1 MGLALALALPV
12 NLFAITVLACAIY
25 YRRHHRTDLALG
37 YVALNV
43 GVFAVSA
50 LMLSQQVSLGLAF
63 GLFGVLS
70 ILRLRS
76 DQISQR
82 DVGYYFTA
90 LALGL
95 INGIGASRPAVMI
108 GLSVLL
114 VLTMYIADH
123 PKLANRARHRM
134 VVLDTVHRD
143 EAALQADL
151 ERRLGG
157 TVRKFEVIDTDYV
170 RETMTVDVRFRP
182 QAINVAANAQGTPPA
197 TPDRTYPIARV

>member
-1 MGLALALALPV
+1 MSLALALALPV
-12 NLFAITVLACAIY
+12 DLFAITVLACAIY
-25 YRRHHRTDLALG
+25 YRRHHRTDLALA

-95 INGIGASRPAVMI
+95 INGIGSSRPAIAI
-108 GLSVLL
+108 GLSALL
-114 VLTMYIADH
+114 VAVMYVADH
-123 PKLANRARHRM
+123 PRLAGRSRHRL
-134 VVLDTVHRD
+134 VILDTVHRD
-143 EAALQADL
+143 EARLREDLQH
-151 ERRLGG
+151 RLDARI
-157 TVRKFEVIDTDYV
+157 RKFEVIDTDYV
-170 RETMTVDVRFRP
+170 RETMTVDVRFQP
-182 QAINVAANAQGTPPA
+182 FPAPVAQAE
-197 TPDRTYPIARV
+197 RTVPLARNR

>member
-123 PKLANRARHRM
+123 PRLANRSRHRM

-157 TVRKFEVIDTDYV
+157 TVRKFEVVDTDYV

-182 QAINVAANAQGTPPA
+182 QPGLGDAQSAAAA

>member
-25 YRRHHRTDLALG
+25 YRRHHRTDLALA

-43 GVFAVSA
+43 GVFSVSA

-82 DVGYYFTA
+82 DVGYYFTS

-114 VLTMYIADH
+114 VVTMYVADH
-123 PKLANRARHRM
+123 PKLANRGRHRM
-134 VVLDTVHRD
+134 IVLDTVHRD
-143 EAALQADL
+143 ETALQADL

-157 TVRKFEVIDTDYV
+157 TVRKFEVIDTDFV

-182 QAINVAANAQGTPPA
+182 QPANTPA
-197 TPDRTYPIARV
+197 SPDRTYPIARV

>member
-1 MGLALALALPV
+1 MSLALALALPV
-12 NLFAITVLACAIY
+12 DLFAITVLAWAVY
-25 YRRHHRTDLALG
+25 YQRHHRTDLALA

-95 INGIGASRPAVMI
+95 VNGIGASRPAVVI

-114 VLTMYIADH
+114 VLTMYVADH
-123 PKLANRARHRM
+123 PRLANRARHRL

-143 EAALQADL
+143 EARLKADL
-151 ERRLGG
+151 ERRLDG

-170 RETMTVDVRFRP
+170 RETMTVDVRFQPLPSPVSAPERTVP
-182 QAINVAANAQGTPPA
+182 LARTP
-197 TPDRTYPIARV
+197 

>member
-1 MGLALALALPV
+1 LSLALALALPV
-12 NLFAITVLACAIY
+12 DLFAITVLACAIY
-25 YRRHHRTDLALG
+25 YRRHRRTDLALA

-43 GVFAVSA
+43 GVFSVSA

-114 VLTMYIADH
+114 VATMYVADH
-123 PKLANRARHRM
+123 PRLANRSRHRM

-143 EAALQADL
+143 EDRLRADL
-151 ERRLGG
+151 EQRLDA
-157 TVRKFEVIDTDYV
+157 TVSKFEVVDTDYV
-170 RETMTVDVRFRP
+170 RETMTVDVRFHPHPSPVR
-182 QAINVAANAQGTPPA
+182 QLAGE
-197 TPDRTYPIARV
+197 RTVPLARTR

>member
-1 MGLALALALPV
+1 VGLALALALPV
-12 NLFAITVLACAIY
+12 NLFAIAVLACAIY

-114 VLTMYIADH
+114 VLTMYVADH

-134 VVLDTVHRD
+134 IVLDTVHRD
-143 EAALQADL
+143 EAALRADL

-157 TVRKFEVIDTDYV
+157 TVRKFEVVDTDYV
-170 RETMTVDVRFRP
+170 RETMTVDVRFSP
-182 QAINVAANAQGTPPA
+182 EPAPVAA
-197 TPDRTYPIARV
+197 PDRTYPIARV

>member
-12 NLFAITVLACAIY
+12 DLFAITVLACGIY
-25 YRRHHRTDLALG
+25 YRRHRRTDLALA

-114 VLTMYIADH
+114 VLTMFVADH
-123 PKLANRARHRM
+123 PRLSNRSRHRM

-143 EAALQADL
+143 EERLREDL
-151 ERRLGG
+151 ERRLDAQ
-157 TVRKFEVIDTDYV
+157 VRKFEVIDTDYV
-170 RETMTVDVRFRP
+170 RETMTVDVRFQP
-182 QAINVAANAQGTPPA
+182 NPPPA
-197 TPDRTYPIARV
+197 PHLPAERTVPLARTR

>member
-1 MGLALALALPV
+1 
-12 NLFAITVLACAIY
+12 
-25 YRRHHRTDLALG
+25 
-37 YVALNV
+37 
-43 GVFAVSA
+43 
-50 LMLSQQVSLGLAF
+50 LAF

-95 INGIGASRPAVMI
+95 INGIGVSQPAIMI
-108 GLSVLL
+108 GLSILL

-123 PKLANRARHRM
+123 PRLAGRSRHRLI
-134 VVLDTVHRD
+134 VLDTVHRE
-143 EAALQADL
+143 EAALRADL

-157 TVRKFEVIDTDYV
+157 TVRKLEVIDTDYV
-170 RETMTVDVRFRP
+170 RETMTVDVRFQP
-182 QAINVAANAQGTPPA
+182 QPEAVNAKA
-197 TPDRTYPIARV
+197 TGRTYPIARV

>member
-1 MGLALALALPV
+1 MTLTLALALPID
-12 NLFAITVLACAIY
+12 LFAITVLACAIY
-25 YRRHHRTDLALG
+25 YRRHQRADLALA

-50 LMLSQQVSLGLAF
+50 LMLSQQISLGLAF

-95 INGIGASRPAVMI
+95 INGIGGSRPVVMI
-108 GLSVLL
+108 GLTALL
-114 VLTMYIADH
+114 VLTMYVADH
-123 PKLANRARHRM
+123 PRLSGRSRHRI
-134 VVLDTVHRD
+134 VILDTVHRD
-143 EAALQADL
+143 ESGLRTDL
-151 ERRLGG
+151 ERRLDAQV
-157 TVRKFEVIDTDYV
+157 TRFDVIDTDYV

-182 QAINVAANAQGTPPA
+182 LPAPVANA
-197 TPDRTYPIARV
+197 DRTFPLARTR

>member
-1 MGLALALALPV
+1 VSLALALALPID
-12 NLFAITVLACAIY
+12 LFAIAVLACAVY
-25 YRRHHRTDLALG
+25 YHRHRRTDLALA
-37 YVALNV
+37 YVALNI

-95 INGIGASRPAVMI
+95 INGIGASKPVAMI
-108 GLSVLL
+108 SLSALL
-114 VLTMYIADH
+114 VATMYVADH
-123 PKLANRARHRM
+123 PRLANRSRHRM

-151 ERRLGG
+151 EYRLGG
-157 TVRKFEVIDTDYV
+157 RVRKFDVIDTDYV
-170 RETMTVDVRFRP
+170 RETMTVDVRYRP
-182 QAINVAANAQGTPPA
+182 LPAPVAVAEE
-197 TPDRTYPIARV
+197 RTAPIAGKLS

>member
-1 MGLALALALPV
+1 MSLALALALPV

-95 INGIGASRPAVMI
+95 INGIGSSRPAVMI

-114 VLTMYIADH
+114 VLTMYVADH
-123 PKLANRARHRM
+123 PRLANRARHRM
-134 VVLDTVHRD
+134 IVLDTVHRD
-143 EAALQADL
+143 EARLKEDL
-151 ERRLGG
+151 ERRLDAK
-157 TVRKFEVIDTDYV
+157 VRKFEVVDTDYV
-170 RETMTVDVRFRP
+170 RETMTVDVRFQP
-182 QAINVAANAQGTPPA
+182 LPVGAPA

>member
-1 MGLALALALPV
+1 MSLALALALPLD
-12 NLFAITVLACAIY
+12 LFAITVLAYPIY
-25 YRRHHRTDLALG
+25 YRRHHRTDLALA

-50 LMLSQQVSLGLAF
+50 LMLAQQVSLGLAF

-95 INGIGASRPAVMI
+95 INGIGSSRPAVMI
-108 GLSVLL
+108 GLSALL
-114 VLTMYIADH
+114 VLTMFIADH
-123 PKLANRARHRM
+123 PRLANRSRHRILI
-134 VVLDTVHRD
+134 LDTVHRD
-143 EAALQADL
+143 EARLHEDL
-151 ERRLGG
+151 ERRLDGA
-157 TVRKFEVIDTDYV
+157 VRKFEVIDADYV
-170 RETMTVDVRFRP
+170 RETMTVDVRFQP
-182 QAINVAANAQGTPPA
+182 HAATGANT
-197 TPDRTYPIARV
+197 RTLPLARTR

>member
-1 MGLALALALPV
+1 LALPV
-12 NLFAITVLACAIY
+12 NLFAIAVLACAIY

-108 GLSVLL
+108 GLSALL
-114 VLTMYIADH
+114 VLTMYVADH

-134 VVLDTVHRD
+134 IVLDTLHRD
-143 EAALQADL
+143 EAALRADL

-170 RETMTVDVRFRP
+170 RETMTVDVRFSP
-182 QAINVAANAQGTPPA
+182 EPAPVAA
-197 TPDRTYPIARV
+197 PDRTYPIARV

>member
-1 MGLALALALPV
+1 MNLTLALALPV
-12 NLFAITVLACAIY
+12 DLFAIAVLACAIY
-25 YRRHHRTDLALG
+25 YRRHQRTDLALA

-95 INGIGASRPAVMI
+95 INGIGGSQPVVMI
-108 GLSVLL
+108 GLTVLL
-114 VLTMYIADH
+114 VTTMYIADH
-123 PKLANRARHRM
+123 PRLANRSRHRI
-134 VVLDTVHRD
+134 VILDTVHRD
-143 EAALQADL
+143 EADLRTDL
-151 ERRLGG
+151 ERRLEARVGK
-157 TVRKFEVIDTDYV
+157 VEVIDTDYV
-170 RETMTVDVRFRP
+170 REIMTVDVRFKPRP
-182 QAINVAANAQGTPPA
+182 SPVTAVAPA
-197 TPDRTYPIARV
+197 DRTFPIARTR

>member
-1 MGLALALALPV
+1 LSLALALALPV
-12 NLFAITVLACAIY
+12 DLFAIAVLACAVY
-25 YRRHHRTDLALG
+25 YRRHHRTDLALA

-95 INGIGASRPAVMI
+95 INGIGSSRPVVMI
-108 GLSVLL
+108 GLSALL
-114 VLTMYIADH
+114 VTVMYVADH
-123 PKLANRARHRM
+123 PRLANRARHRLI
-134 VVLDTVHRD
+134 VLDTVHRD
-143 EAALQADL
+143 EARLKEDL
-151 ERRLGG
+151 ERRLDAK
-157 TVRKFEVIDTDYV
+157 VRKFEVIDTDYV
-170 RETMTVDVRFRP
+170 RETMTVDVRFQP
-182 QAINVAANAQGTPPA
+182 LPAPAPAAAE
-197 TPDRTYPIARV
+197 RTVPLRAR

>member
-1 MGLALALALPV
+1 MSLALALALPV
-12 NLFAITVLACAIY
+12 DLFAITVLACAIY
-25 YRRHHRTDLALG
+25 YRRHHRTDLALA

-95 INGIGASRPAVMI
+95 INGIGSSRPLVMI

-114 VLTMYIADH
+114 VVTMFVADH
-123 PKLANRARHRM
+123 PRLAYRSRHRM

-143 EAALQADL
+143 EARLREDL
-151 ERRLGG
+151 ERRLDAS
-157 TVRKFEVIDTDYV
+157 VRKFEVVDTDYV
-170 RETMTVDVRFRP
+170 RETMTVDVRFVPHGSPSRR
-182 QAINVAANAQGTPPA
+182 VPA
-197 TPDRTYPIARV
+197 ERTVPLARTR

>member
-1 MGLALALALPV
+1 MSLALALALPV

-25 YRRHHRTDLALG
+25 YRRHHRTDLALA

-95 INGIGASRPAVMI
+95 INGIGASRPTAMI
-108 GLSVLL
+108 SLSVLL
-114 VLTMYIADH
+114 IATMYVADH
-123 PKLANRARHRM
+123 PRLANRSRHRI
-134 VVLDTVHRD
+134 VILDTVHRG
-143 EAALQADL
+143 EAALAADL
-151 ERRLGG
+151 ERRLDAE
-157 TVRKFEVIDTDYV
+157 VRKFEVVDTDYV
-170 RETMTVDVRFRP
+170 RETMTVDVRYRP
-182 QAINVAANAQGTPPA
+182 LPAPVASPA
-197 TPDRTYPIARV
+197 DRTVPVGRI

>member
-1 MGLALALALPV
+1 MSLALALALPID
-12 NLFAITVLACAIY
+12 LFAITVLACAVY
-25 YRRHHRTDLALG
+25 YRRHRRTDLALA

-95 INGIGASRPAVMI
+95 INGIGATKPVAMI
-108 GLSVLL
+108 SLSVLL
-114 VLTMYIADH
+114 VATMYIADH
-123 PKLANRARHRM
+123 PRLANRSRHRV

-143 EAALQADL
+143 ESALQADL
-151 ERRLGG
+151 EYRLGAR
-157 TVRKFEVIDTDYV
+157 VSRFDVVDTDYV
-170 RETMTVDVRFRP
+170 RETMTVDVRYRP
-182 QAINVAANAQGTPPA
+182 LPAPVAVPEE
-197 TPDRTYPIARV
+197 RTVPVGETS

>member
-1 MGLALALALPV
+1 MSLTIAFALPID
-12 NLFAITVLACAIY
+12 LFAITVLAYAVY
-25 YRRHHRTDLALG
+25 YRRHHRTDLALA

-95 INGIGASRPAVMI
+95 VNGIGGSRPLAMM

-114 VLTMYIADH
+114 VLTMYVADH
-123 PKLANRARHRM
+123 PRLANRSRHRL

-143 EAALQADL
+143 EELLKADL
-151 ERRLGG
+151 ERRLAAS
-157 TVRKFEVIDTDYV
+157 VRKFEVVDTDYV

-182 QAINVAANAQGTPPA
+182 HPAPVHGEERTVALV
-197 TPDRTYPIARV
+197 RTR

>member
-1 MGLALALALPV
+1 MSLALALALPV

-43 GVFAVSA
+43 GVFSVSA

-95 INGIGASRPAVMI
+95 INGIGASQPAVMI

-114 VLTMYIADH
+114 VLTMYVADH
-123 PKLANRARHRM
+123 PRLANRTRHRL

-143 EAALQADL
+143 EARLKADL
-151 ERRLGG
+151 ERRLDAE
-157 TVRKFEVIDTDYV
+157 VRKFEVIDTDYV
-170 RETMTVDVRFRP
+170 RETMTVDVRFQPRP
-182 QAINVAANAQGTPPA
+182 ASVAPA
-197 TPDRTYPIARV
+197 ERTVSLARTR

>member
-1 MGLALALALPV
+1 MSLALALALPV
-12 NLFAITVLACAIY
+12 DLFAITVLACAIY
-25 YRRHHRTDLALG
+25 YRRHHRTDLALA

-43 GVFAVSA
+43 GVFSVSA

-95 INGIGASRPAVMI
+95 VNGIGSSRPAVMI
-108 GLSVLL
+108 GISALL
-114 VLTMYIADH
+114 VLTMYAADH
-123 PKLANRARHRM
+123 PRLSNRARHRL

-143 EAALQADL
+143 EARLKADL
-151 ERRLGG
+151 ERRLEG
-157 TVRKFEVIDTDYV
+157 TVRKFEVVDTDYV
-170 RETMTVDVRFRP
+170 RETMTVDVRFQP
-182 QAINVAANAQGTPPA
+182 LPAQAPAPERTVPPA
-197 TPDRTYPIARV
+197 RTR

>member
-1 MGLALALALPV
+1 MSLALALALPV
-12 NLFAITVLACAIY
+12 DLFAITVLACAIY
-25 YRRHHRTDLALG
+25 YRRHHRTDLALA

-50 LMLSQQVSLGLAF
+50 LMLAQQVSLGLAF

-82 DVGYYFTA
+82 DVGYYFTS

-95 INGIGASRPAVMI
+95 VNGIGSSQPAVMI
-108 GLSVLL
+108 AVSVLL
-114 VLTMYIADH
+114 VATMYVADH
-123 PKLANRARHRM
+123 PKLANRSRQRM

-143 EAALQADL
+143 EERLKEDL
-151 ERRLGG
+151 EWRLGA
-157 TVRKFEVIDTDYV
+157 TVRKVEVIDTDYV
-170 RETMTVDVRFRP
+170 RETMTVDVRFQPRP
-182 QAINVAANAQGTPPA
+182 APVRAPE
-197 TPDRTYPIARV
+197 RTVPLARTR

>member
-1 MGLALALALPV
+1 MSLALALALPID
-12 NLFAITVLACAIY
+12 LFAIAVLACCIY
-25 YRRHHRTDLALG
+25 YPRHRRTDLALA
-37 YVALNV
+37 YIALNV

-50 LMLSQQVSLGLAF
+50 LMLSQEIGLGLAF

-95 INGIGASRPAVMI
+95 INGIGSSKPMAAI
-108 GLSVLL
+108 TLSVLL
-114 VLTMYIADH
+114 VATMYTADH
-123 PKLANRARHRM
+123 PRLSNRSRHRI

-143 EAALQADL
+143 ETGLLADL
-151 ERRLGG
+151 EHRLDARI
-157 TVRKFEVIDTDYV
+157 RKFDVTGTDYV
-170 RETMTVDVRFRP
+170 RETMTVDVRYQPRP
-182 QAINVAANAQGTPPA
+182 VAAVPMPA
-197 TPDRTYPIARV
+197 DRTVPLGRAR

>member
-1 MGLALALALPV
+1 MSLALALALPLD
-12 NLFAITVLACAIY
+12 LFAITVLAYPIY
-25 YRRHHRTDLALG
+25 YRRHHRTDLALA

-50 LMLSQQVSLGLAF
+50 LMLAQQVSLGLAF

-95 INGIGASRPAVMI
+95 INGIGSSRPVVMI
-108 GLSVLL
+108 GLSALL
-114 VLTMYIADH
+114 VLTMFIADH
-123 PKLANRARHRM
+123 PRLANRSRHR
-134 VVLDTVHRD
+134 VLILDTVHRD
-143 EAALQADL
+143 EARLREDL
-151 ERRLGG
+151 ERRLDGA
-157 TVRKFEVIDTDYV
+157 VRKFEVIDADYV
-170 RETMTVDVRFRP
+170 RETMTVDVRFQP
-182 QAINVAANAQGTPPA
+182 HAATGAST
-197 TPDRTYPIARV
+197 RTLPLARTR

>member
-1 MGLALALALPV
+1 MSLALALALPV
-12 NLFAITVLACAIY
+12 DLFAITVLACAIY
-25 YRRHHRTDLALG
+25 YRRHHRTDLALA

-95 INGIGASRPAVMI
+95 INGIGASKPAVMI

-114 VLTMYIADH
+114 VATMYVADH
-123 PKLANRARHRM
+123 PRLANRSRHRI

-143 EAALQADL
+143 ESRLHADL
-151 ERRLGG
+151 EHRLDA

-182 QAINVAANAQGTPPA
+182 LPA
-197 TPDRTYPIARV
+197 PVGPAERTVPLARTR

>member
-1 MGLALALALPV
+1 MSLALALALPI

-25 YRRHHRTDLALG
+25 YRRHHRTDLALA

-95 INGIGASRPAVMI
+95 INGIGSSRPAVMI
-108 GLSVLL
+108 ALSALL
-114 VLTMYIADH
+114 VLTMFVADH
-123 PKLANRARHRM
+123 PRLANRSRHRV

-143 EAALQADL
+143 EERLREDL
-151 ERRLGG
+151 ERRLGAR
-157 TVRKFEVIDTDYV
+157 VRKLEVVDTDYV
-170 RETMTVDVRFRP
+170 RETMTVDVRFQP
-182 QAINVAANAQGTPPA
+182 LPSPAAAPE
-197 TPDRTYPIARV
+197 RTIPLARTR